1 MLFSFHYFEKCS
13 GLHISLHKL
22 LTGGKRAGRLILDVC
37 LAITIHRED
46 DRSMG
51 EFWSYIIFIDELDF
65 PLVASMGEHVRD
77 SFR

>member
-13 GLHISLHKL
+13 GLHIPLHKL

-37 LAITIHRED
+37 LTITIHRED
-46 DRSMG
+46 DRRVG
-51 EFWSYIIFIDELDF
+51 EFRGYLIFINELNF
-65 PLVASMGEHVRD
+65 PVAGGIGEHVWD